1 MTHPEVENCAVIA
14 VPHEKWYERP
24 LLIVVPKAG
33 CMPESKNL
41 LEYLEGSFAKWQLP
55 DGVVYEE
62 ELPFTAT
69 GKVSKLSLR
78 KKYEDFNF
86 KKGKNIK
93 CSDYLIVSASRD
105 FFILSLNFSGCFFL
119 KL

>member
-1 MTHPEVENCAVIA
+1 MSDMDLIQIPTSYIFYFAAIIAFVFIRYQMTRAT
-14 VPHEKWYERP
+14 

-86 KKGKNIK
+86 KKGKNVK
-93 CSDYLIVSASRD
+93 
-105 FFILSLNFSGCFFL
+105 
-119 KL
+119 